1 MKENDNMIIIG
12 KEGTQPFK
20 ITGDSVSRHHA
31 RLTIEGDGR
40 LLLEDLKSTNGT
52 YVRDAMGEFRRISR
66 AYVERDTVVR
76 FGLAGVHSYTCW
88 VNHLLVSDP
97 SDYSYEFR
105 KIMRLYESEVR
116 ERQEQLWKRND
127 SREWACIAAP
137 LVGLCLSFAFSDN
150 PLMIRMSITIPTMAV
165 SLLFMGFSRRMRE
178 LSRYRQNFVVCPCC
192 GRPLSDH
199 DLEQQQCSFCKA
211 HS

>member
-1 MKENDNMIIIG
+1 MSREIIIG
-12 KEGTQPFK
+12 KEGTQPFAIK
-20 ITGDSVSRHHA
+20 GDSVSRRHA
-31 RLTIEGDGR
+31 RLTETDNGQ
-40 LLLEDLKSTNGT
+40 LVLEDLNSTNGT
-52 YVRDAMGEFRRISR
+52 YVRDEKGQFRQIRK
-66 AYVERDTVVR
+66 ACVERDSVVR

-97 SDYSYEFR
+97 TDYSYEFR
-105 KIMRLYESEVR
+105 RIMRLYDTEVR
-116 ERQEQLWKRND
+116 ARQEQLWKRND
-127 SREWACIAAP
+127 LREWACIAAP
-137 LVGLCLSFAFSDN
+137 LVGLCLSFAFPDN

-165 SLLFMGFSRRMRE
+165 SLFFMGMSRKMRM
-178 LSRYRQNFVVCPCC
+178 LARYRQSYVVCPCC